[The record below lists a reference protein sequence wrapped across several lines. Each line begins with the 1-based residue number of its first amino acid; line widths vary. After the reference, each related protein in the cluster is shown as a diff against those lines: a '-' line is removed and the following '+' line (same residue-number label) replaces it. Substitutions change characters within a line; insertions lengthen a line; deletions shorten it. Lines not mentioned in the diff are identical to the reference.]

1 MHWLRQFIGPEKNTN
16 RQSWFSLPP
25 CPCRE
30 GWATRQTGL
39 FTPACPGPWSGQL
52 TNGTMK
58 HSVHSPLSPTQA
70 KWRHPFLY
78 CLLSKPF
85 PTHGHSMFSSIVLKR
100 LEKADLYMNE
110 WWIWRNNTPHWCPVI
125 VVHHPQNFMCI
136 QTLSTDLPRRAC
148 RISSP
153 ESRGQTTSKSSTS
166 SVTSLPEYDR

>member
-16 RQSWFSLPP
+16 RQSRFSLPP

-70 KWRHPFLY
+70 KWRHPIP
-78 CLLSKPF
+78 LLSSQQTIPY
-85 PTHGHSMFSSIVLKR
+85 P
-100 LEKADLYMNE
+100 
-110 WWIWRNNTPHWCPVI
+110 W
-125 VVHHPQNFMCI
+125 PQHVQLNRFKV
-136 QTLSTDLPRRAC
+136 AW
-148 RISSP
+148 
-153 ESRGQTTSKSSTS
+153 ESRFIREWMVNMEKQHTPLVPCHRGPSSTEFHVYPDPVDRSASKSVQDQQSRVSGT
-166 SVTSLPEYDR
+166 DNI